1 MQVQFTARHMELTDA
16 LKKHTENKIDKLKR
30 YMDMIVEAHVTLSV
44 EKYRHRAEITLKGKK
59 NTVSGVEVS
68 DDMYLSIDKVLE
80 KLENQLRRS
89 KDRRITRRAPKSD
102 SNASIPIIVDEEKI
116 EAIEASEIV
125 RQEIDN
131 TIVESEEIDIKPMS
145 VVEALMQFELEKEKL
160 FVFRDANAMDQF
172 KVLYR
177 RNDGKL
183 GLISAK

>member
-16 LKKHTENKIDKLKR
+16 LKKYTESKIDKLKR

-68 DDMYLSIDKVLE
+68 DDMYMSIDKVLE
-80 KLENQLRRS
+80 KLEKQLRRS
-89 KDRRITRRAPKSD
+89 KDRRIARRGTKTEASSPISASD
-102 SNASIPIIVDEEKI
+102 DEKP

-131 TIVESEEIDIKPMS
+131 TIVETEEMEVKPMS
-145 VVEALMQFELEKEKL
+145 VVEALMQFELQNEQL

-177 RNDGKL
+177 RSDGKL
-183 GLISAK
+183 GLISAR